1 MSSSGEIEIN
11 ENESE
16 NPIFYNLAIE
26 KLKQRFPVDEMNFFD
41 EKNDFN
47 IDVST
52 IMLSDQIAK
61 GSYGVVYHGVMRREK
76 YAVKVE
82 DLRTGVEE
90 QVNILSELTI
100 LQSFPHHCLVKF
112 FGTGY
117 LSKSLSEAKVHSSF
131 LAFVSSILTSALQV
145 MIVMELCENGA
156 LREKIQEDLPWNLI
170 VRLALDI
177 ATGLSFLHEN
187 NIVHR
192 FPPSFRSLSSDE
204 VVLQRRQDHEHL
216 S

>member
-1 MSSSGEIEIN
+1 MTAVAMCEVQTGKRASGAEMN
-11 ENESE
+11 ENETDD
-16 NPIFYNLAIE
+16 PIFFNLAIE
-26 KLKQRFPVDEMNFFD
+26 KLKKRFPIDEMNFFD

-76 YAVKVE
+76 YAIKVE

-117 LSKSLSEAKVHSSF
+117 LSKSLSEAKVYSSF
-131 LAFVSSILTSALQV
+131 SSTFSH
-145 MIVMELCENGA
+145 
-156 LREKIQEDLPWNLI
+156 EDL
-170 VRLALDI
+170 VGHDRYGAM
-177 ATGLSFLHEN
+177 
-187 NIVHR
+187 
-192 FPPSFRSLSSDE
+192 
-204 VVLQRRQDHEHL
+204 
-216 S
+216 